1 MKQRNKK
8 MKNSTIKRII
18 ILILAIALIIGSV
31 FIIRS
36 CNAPPEYSEIEAR
49 FKELMK
55 NSQDVNVIL
64 FGDGL
69 SLYPKIYETSH
80 TFTDKEGNKYYYYTI
95 DDESLGTVYRYR
107 RTENLFYYGSDAKL
121 EDKEHVYLDENGTY
135 YYEIEDYDQGDRK
148 ATLSETPFKDGE
160 NEYFYYTIEDETYEK
175 VYKYNKATVNYYV
188 ASDEKKSG
196 EEAIYEDSENGL
208 YYYRIPLYVEPEFYY
223 TSSDPENY
231 GYVRDDA
238 KCTTVAQIKTLAE
251 KVYSKSYLRSL
262 YELLFDGFEAVPA
275 RYSENSSNGR
285 LMQYENY
292 ESLFNESCVYMFETA
307 EIDTWQSNSTLVRIK
322 IKAYLPSAPD
332 KKYDLVID
340 LAYENENWYL
350 ESPTY
355 IANLE

>member
-107 RTENLFYYGSDAKL
+107 RTENLFYYGSDANSGVKYL
-121 EDKEHVYLDENGTY
+121 TVCEYDKNDNLLSKQVFMYDTNG
-135 YYEIEDYDQGDRK
+135 
-148 ATLSETPFKDGE
+148 
-160 NEYFYYTIEDETYEK
+160 
-175 VYKYNKATVNYYV
+175 
-188 ASDEKKSG
+188 
-196 EEAIYEDSENGL
+196 
-208 YYYRIPLYVEPEFYY
+208 
-223 TSSDPENY
+223 
-231 GYVRDDA
+231 
-238 KCTTVAQIKTLAE
+238 
-251 KVYSKSYLRSL
+251 
-262 YELLFDGFEAVPA
+262 
-275 RYSENSSNGR
+275 
-285 LMQYENY
+285 
-292 ESLFNESCVYMFETA
+292 
-307 EIDTWQSNSTLVRIK
+307 
-322 IKAYLPSAPD
+322 
-332 KKYDLVID
+332 DLI
-340 LAYENENWYL
+340 
-350 ESPTY
+350 TR
-355 IANLE
+355 